1 MIIRNKVIVSAKYFL
16 NPISPEGEDY
26 FPSIEGFIS
35 CRQATFSKQSSIC
48 RYDYP
53 QLPQKV
59 QFVPE

>member
-35 CRQATFSKQSSIC
+35 CRQTTFSKQSSIC
-48 RYDYP
+48 R
-53 QLPQKV
+53 
-59 QFVPE
+59 